1 MLKRLWTDKCL
12 LVRSLKISLSDV
24 QNNFDI
30 LFLQRTLTND
40 ANKQNIESK
49 NRQHSQSIHLR
60 CFLFLKSWQ
69 NPWKINVKEFA
80 VSKVVGSRPATLL
93 KKLFHRYFSNMF
105 GKYLWWSSV
114 LVMLQAS
121 GLQFYWKTTLSQEL
135 SKDFAKIIQET
146 PSPNFIHGI
155 IMGYSRKKT
164 KQGGGS
170 WGHAFLNRP
179 WNFSFFYFTPGNFRE
194 NKAPPLE
201 IPQNCLTSLGN
212 SKAKN
217 QDHWKFFIIFSW
229 TPLEIPLCFNPW
241 KFHMLFLW
249 YPWKFH
255 IISPRPLFFFFSG
268 IAHGLFWKKNKPWV
282 EDM

>member
-1 MLKRLWTDKCL
+1 M

-164 KQGGGS
+164 KQGGGVVGDILFWTAPGIFHFFTLPLEIS
-170 WGHAFLNRP
+170 EKTKLHP
-179 WNFSFFYFTPGNFRE
+179 WKFH
-194 NKAPPLE
+194 KIVLHPLE
-201 IPQNCLTSLGN
+201 IPRPKTKTTGN
-212 SKAKN
+212 SSL
-217 QDHWKFFIIFSW
+217 FF
-229 TPLEIPLCFNPW
+229 LGHPW
-241 KFHMLFLW
+241 KFHFVLTPGNSTCYFFDTLENS
-249 YPWKFH
+249 
-255 IISPRPLFFFFSG
+255 ISSAPVPCFFFF
-268 IAHGLFWKKNKPWV
+268 L
-282 EDM
+282 E